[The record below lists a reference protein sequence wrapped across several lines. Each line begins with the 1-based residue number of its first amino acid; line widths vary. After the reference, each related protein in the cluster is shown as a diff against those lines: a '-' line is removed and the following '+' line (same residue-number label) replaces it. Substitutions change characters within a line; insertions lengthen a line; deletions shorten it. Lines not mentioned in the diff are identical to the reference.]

1 MALPDG
7 CVLDGELLAW
17 DEAADL
23 PRAFTA
29 LQTRIQRRKPGAATL
44 RNTPVRVLAYDLL
57 ELDGVDLRER
67 PLQQRRARLAEVVGA
82 LNDARISSHPALTP
96 TTGFRRRQC
105 ATWHANAAWKD

>member
-17 DEAADL
+17 DEAANL

-57 ELDGVDLRER
+57 EQDGVDLRELPCRSGAPGSPASSVRWRMRGSSCR
-67 PLQQRRARLAEVVGA
+67 PRLP
-82 LNDARISSHPALTP
+82 L
-96 TTGFRRRQC
+96 TTGRMPPHC
-105 ATWHANAAWKD
+105 ATSRANAGWKD